1 MPKVE
6 YLHMM
11 TLYVQNSFAHW
22 LEILRWC
29 TDIQDYKSFKELAIP
44 LHLASSDGS
53 VSKIQTGL
61 RGHVP
66 GGHPG
71 QAGQSDAHDD
81 WAVDHI
87 ILIGNFAMLL
97 IPRHQDKCESDQGQ
111 RFVLTLQIGNSD
123 PPFLGMAMAVCGR
136 HWRIRKRARITGGD
150 VDLISIFDTTC

>member
-1 MPKVE
+1 MCQPPE
-6 YLHMM
+6 RDGD
-11 TLYVQNSFAHW
+11 QPQPGGGGAHAG
-22 LEILRWC
+22 R
-29 TDIQDYKSFKELAIP
+29 P
-44 LHLASSDGS
+44 
-53 VSKIQTGL
+53 GL